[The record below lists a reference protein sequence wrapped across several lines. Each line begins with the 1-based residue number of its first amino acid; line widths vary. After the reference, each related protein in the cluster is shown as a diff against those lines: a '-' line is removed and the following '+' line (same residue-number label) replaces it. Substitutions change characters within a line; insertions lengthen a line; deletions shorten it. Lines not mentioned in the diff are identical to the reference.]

1 MFKVSITGK
10 VSAELRDGNGQRLA
24 SDARQKAETLKTLR
38 AQNNLDNRGS
48 ARKKIAGSQQSM
60 YQAAVTQGIQAG
72 AGKST
77 QPLLTGVS
85 QRSDHWQG
93 YHHWP
98 VSHWQP

>member
-38 AQNNLDNRGS
+38 AQNNLDNRVL

-72 AGKST
+72 AGKSA

-85 QRSDHWQG
+85 QRSDHGQR
-93 YHHWP
+93 YHHRP